1 MDNDRNYLLSLQA
14 VRDHAYKVLGAAKE
28 GNLKHFNY
36 DESRMT
42 DVADY
47 VSNVI
52 DVSSLIKIQFMQYI
66 DRDLAFKRDFGP
78 DKYDTIPPH
87 GRWQHFEV
95 GSVPRVDA
103 LVRQW
108 TNVDKTEITRRLVDL
123 FFVSVLLDAGAGDVW
138 RFKEPST
145 GQVVVRSEGIAVAS
159 LHMFTAGSFSSDD
172 SLREKVDGKG
182 LTQLKESDF
191 ANQFQ
196 VSDEN
201 PMVGVSSRV
210 QLLQAVGASLLQL
223 PAVFGESGRPGNL
236 VDHLTSKAS
245 GSKAL
250 DYEQLWSCLQ
260 DLLIPSWP
268 GNRTIFNGQPIGD
281 AWPLEVLAEIAN
293 KKGDTQ
299 PRSKIQP
306 FHKLTQWLAYSL
318 SVIFERQLG
327 YTWENMH
334 LGTGLPEYRNG
345 GVFVDLGV
353 LSLKP
358 GDLEVGKK
366 SSGQELPE
374 FDASGDVIVEW
385 RALTVALLDELHK
398 MLQEKYKPRGVTLSL
413 LQMLEAG
420 SWKSGRQLA
429 AELRPDT
436 KCSPILVISD
446 GTLY

>member
-1 MDNDRNYLLSLQA
+1 MDSDRKYLLSLQA
-14 VRDHAYKVLGAAKE
+14 VREQASKVFEAAKQ
-28 GNLKHFNY
+28 GSLKHFDY
-36 DESRMT
+36 DESRMGE
-42 DVADY
+42 VADY
-47 VSNVI
+47 VSKVI
-52 DVSSLIKIQFMQYI
+52 D
-66 DRDLAFKRDFGP
+66 RDFGP

-95 GSVPRVDA
+95 GDVARVDS
-103 LVRQW
+103 LVKRW
-108 TNVDKTEITRRLVDL
+108 SSEDGVDQTEITRRLVDL

-138 RFKEPST
+138 RFKEPGT

-159 LHMFTAGSFSSDD
+159 LHMFTAGSFSSD
-172 SLREKVDGKG
+172 SSIKEKVDGNG
-182 LTQLKESDF
+182 LIQLQDADF
-191 ANQFQ
+191 NQHFQ

-210 QLLQAVGASLLQL
+210 KLLQAVGASLLKF
-223 PAVFGESGRPGNL
+223 PTVFGESGRPGNL
-236 VDHLTSKAS
+236 VDYLTSKAS
-245 GSKAL
+245 GSKEL
-250 DYEQLWSCLQ
+250 DYEQLWFCLQ

-268 GNRTIFNGQPIGD
+268 GNRTVFNGQPIGD
-281 AWPLEVLAEIAN
+281 AWPLDVLADIAD
-293 KKGDTQ
+293 KQGDNQ
-299 PRSKIQP
+299 AKSRIQP

-327 YTWENMH
+327 FTWNNMH

-345 GVFVDLGV
+345 GLFVDLGV
-353 LSLKP
+353 LKLKP
-358 GDLEVGKK
+358 DDLKVGKE
-366 SSGQELPE
+366 SSGQELPQ
-374 FDASGDVIVEW
+374 FDASDDVIVEW
-385 RALTVALLDELHK
+385 RALTVALLDELHQ

-420 SWKSGRQLA
+420 SWKSGRLLA